1 MKTHKP
7 DYVLIIVVGI
17 LAVFGFVMLS
27 SVSTPQ
33 AYQKFGDSYYY
44 LKRQFFYGLLPG
56 LAALLILSRTDYRKW
71 KKFALLF
78 VIFSLGLLVAV
89 FIPGLSFAHG
99 GARRWINLGGFIF
112 QPAEIVK
119 LTLLIYL
126 ACWVE
131 KRGEEIKNFTYG
143 FLPFVALFA
152 IVELLIVLQPNISTM
167 LIVGFIF
174 FIIYFIAGGKILH
187 LLGLGF
193 AGIVFLGILI
203 KMAPYRLAR
212 FTTFLNPEID
222 PQGVGYHINQALLAI
237 GSGGLFGLGL
247 GNSRQKHLYLPEVI
261 GDSIFAIIAEELGFI
276 IVVALIGL
284 FFVLLLRGLKIAK
297 GTSQTFGKLLAYGIS
312 FWITFQAFVNIA
324 SMIGL
329 LPLTG
334 LTLPFVSYGSS
345 SLVVTF
351 AAMGILIN
359 ISRQTEG
366 KS

>member
-1 MKTHKP
+1 
-7 DYVLIIVVGI
+7 
-17 LAVFGFVMLS
+17 
-27 SVSTPQ
+27 
-33 AYQKFGDSYYY
+33 
-44 LKRQFFYGLLPG
+44 
-56 LAALLILSRTDYRKW
+56 
-71 KKFALLF
+71 
-78 VIFSLGLLVAV
+78 
-89 FIPGLSFAHG
+89 
-99 GARRWINLGGFIF
+99 
-112 QPAEIVK
+112 
-119 LTLLIYL
+119 
-126 ACWVE
+126 
-131 KRGEEIKNFTYG
+131 
-143 FLPFVALFA
+143 
-152 IVELLIVLQPNISTM
+152 
-167 LIVGFIF
+167 
-174 FIIYFIAGGKILH
+174 
-187 LLGLGF
+187 
-193 AGIVFLGILI
+193 
-203 KMAPYRLAR
+203 MAPYRLAR